1 MRGMNNRF
9 FSSLALRNLKSN
21 RQLYIPYL
29 LSSTTIITMF
39 FLMVSLLTNKF
50 VQERSSSLP
59 MMFSIGAAVIGIF
72 SFIFIL
78 YTNSF
83 LIKRRKKEI
92 GLYGILGLEK
102 KHVAKILFFETV
114 FTSLLSIAAGLV
126 AGVIFGRL
134 VFMLLNYLLRLPVD
148 IVYSTS
154 LLSAG
159 VTAALFFGI
168 FGITYLYNVSQ
179 FTFAN
184 PIKLLKGKQEGEK
197 EPRGSVILFILSLI
211 FLAWGYGI
219 SLTIPD
225 PLSAL
230 SRFFFAVLLVIIG
243 TYLLFV
249 SGSIFILKAMKK
261 NKRIYYQ
268 PGAFISISGMLYRM
282 KQNAVG
288 LANICILASMVIIAV
303 STTATMFIGAEETL
317 ENRYPY
323 ENNLSL
329 FGDPENVGAMNAR
342 FQEMQEQ
349 AREETEAAGL
359 EVGAMESYR
368 YLNMF
373 GRLEG
378 EEFRFEQSSPGSD
391 LPVFMDVMPLEDFN
405 EMSGNSYELADDEA
419 LFYHSTGTYTE
430 DELSIGGQTYKLSAI
445 DNEFSAN
452 MALTESIALV
462 LPDVSHLEGLKK
474 AFEKQFP
481 DNTFSTIDVK
491 IGWNTNGSEEEK
503 RVFGER
509 MREKFGIGRV
519 SATNYESRIL
529 QREEWFSI
537 NGGFLFLGIF
547 LGLLFTIGTVLI
559 TYFKQV
565 SEGFDDREKFQIMQK
580 VGLDKEMIHESTRS
594 QIVWMFLLPIVVATI
609 HVIFAYP
616 IVRKLLLIFGV
627 TNDITWLLSFIG
639 VVVAFAAV
647 YWMIYRVTSRIYYS
661 IVQ

>member
-1 MRGMNNRF
+1 MNNRF
-9 FSSLALRNLKSN
+9 FSSLALRNIKSN

-29 LSSTTIITMF
+29 LSSTTIIMMF
-39 FLMVSLLTNKF
+39 FLMVSLLTNEF

-59 MMFSIGAAVIGIF
+59 TMFLIGVVVIGIF

-126 AGVIFGRL
+126 TGMIFGRL
-134 VFMLLNYLLRLPVD
+134 VFMLLNYLLRLPSD
-148 IVYSTS
+148 IIYSTS
-154 LLSAG
+154 LMSVA
-159 VTAALFFGI
+159 VTLVLFTGI
-168 FGITYLYNVSQ
+168 FGITFLYNVSQ

-197 EPRGSVILFILSLI
+197 EPKGSVILFILSLA

-230 SRFFFAVLLVIIG
+230 SKFFLAVLLVIIG

-303 STTATMFIGAEETL
+303 STTVTMFVGAEETL

-323 ENNLSL
+323 ENNLTL
-329 FGDPENVGAMNAR
+329 YGNPDDIGTINAR
-342 FQEMQEQ
+342 FTDFQER
-349 AREETEAAGL
+349 AREETEAAGFQVT
-359 EVGAMESYR
+359 EMESYR
-368 YLNMF
+368 YQNMF
-373 GRLEG
+373 GRLDG
-378 EEFRFEQSSPGSD
+378 TKFIFEESTAGTA
-391 LPVFMDVMPLEDFN
+391 LPVFLDVLPLEDFN
-405 EMSGNSYELADDEA
+405 QMSGNSYTLAEDEA
-419 LFYHSTGTYTE
+419 LYYHSTGTYTA
-430 DELSIGGQTYKLSAI
+430 DKLTIGGQTYQLSVVENVFSEEMAI
-445 DNEFSAN
+445 TETF
-452 MALTESIALV
+452 ALIV
-462 LPDVSHLEGLKK
+462 PDITHLEQLKEGY
-474 AFEKQFP
+474 EKQFP
-481 DNTFSTIDVK
+481 GSNFLAIDAQL
-491 IGWNTNGSEEEK
+491 GWNTNGSEKEK
-503 RVFGER
+503 AELGEKL
-509 MREKFGIGRV
+509 REKFGMGRID
-519 SATNYESRIL
+519 SANFESRFL
-529 QREEWFSI
+529 QREEWYNI

-565 SEGFDDREKFQIMQK
+565 SEGFDDRKKFQIMQK
-580 VGLDKEMIHESTRS
+580 VGLDKEMIRESTRS
-594 QIVWMFLLPIVVATI
+594 QIVWMFLLPIVIATI

-627 TNDITWLLSFIG
+627 TNELTWLLSFSG
-639 VVVAFAAV
+639 VVIAFAAV
-647 YWMIYRVTSRIYYS
+647 YWMIYRITSRVYYS
-661 IVQ
+661 IVK